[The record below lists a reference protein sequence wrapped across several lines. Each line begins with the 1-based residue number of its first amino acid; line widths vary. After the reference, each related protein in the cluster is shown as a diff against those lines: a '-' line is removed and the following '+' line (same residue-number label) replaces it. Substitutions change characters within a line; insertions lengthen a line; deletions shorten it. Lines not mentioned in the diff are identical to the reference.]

1 MSEVGTLAT
10 DGASASVNYR
20 FEDMRIGGA
29 LRIDGTKNDYSKT
42 SMRYGYDFKIPI
54 GSTFA
59 GCEWYY
65 GTNATGLSQI
75 LKPETTKSIT
85 NPDNKGSDVYR
96 SNIVFTNV
104 AKKNFGDYVN
114 ARILV
119 KYEKDGHIYSKM
131 GLNVEQ
137 DTVNAIAERIV
148 KDENSSESDKTYA
161 NGILSK
167 EN

>member
-1 MSEVGTLAT
+1 M
-10 DGASASVNYR
+10 
-20 FEDMRIGGA
+20 
-29 LRIDGTKNDYSKT
+29 
-42 SMRYGYDFKIPI
+42 
-54 GSTFA
+54 
-59 GCEWYY
+59 
-65 GTNATGLSQI
+65 
-75 LKPETTKSIT
+75 
-85 NPDNKGSDVYR
+85 
-96 SNIVFTNV
+96 

-137 DTVNAIAERIV
+137 DTVNAIAERIA